1 MLVLTRRVGES
12 IIIGKDSNKVVI
24 TAISSS
30 GGQIK
35 FGIEAAK
42 DIPVHREEVYQ
53 RIQED
58 KNATKEMLAKL
69 KIAKFASNLADAV
82 TE

>member
-53 RIQED
+53 RIQEN

-69 KIAKFASNLADAV
+69 KIAKFASNLADTV